1 MADAPLDRLWAG
13 WRSTYIA
20 STVESRAEVAGAAAG
35 EDGNG
40 GNGGNGGDDGDG
52 GEPASVFTRILASGL
67 PDEESHIV
75 WRGRLTFVILNAYPY
90 TSGHVLVM
98 PYREVGDL
106 EHLTGDEQAELWSA
120 VRDTVVA
127 MKAAYRPEGINVG
140 ANLGAEA
147 GAGVPGHLH
156 IHVLPRW
163 AGDTNFMTSIA
174 QTRVLPEPLEDS
186 WAKLRAAWP
195 AAFAG

>member
-20 STVESRAEVAGAAAG
+20 STVESRAEVTGAAA
-35 EDGNG
+35 EA
-40 GNGGNGGDDGDG
+40 GNGGNGGDGDNG
-52 GEPASVFTRILASGL
+52 GEPASVFTRILTSGL

-106 EHLTGDEQAELWSA
+106 EDLTGDEQAELWST

-195 AAFAG
+195 AGFAG

>member
-20 STVESRAEVAGAAAG
+20 STVESRAEVTGAAA

-40 GNGGNGGDDGDG
+40 GNG

-106 EHLTGDEQAELWSA
+106 EDLTGDEQAELWST

-174 QTRVLPEPLEDS
+174 QTRVLPEPLDDS

-195 AAFAG
+195 AGFAG

>member
-20 STVESRAEVAGAAAG
+20 STVESRAEVTGAAA

-40 GNGGNGGDDGDG
+40 GNG

-106 EHLTGDEQAELWSA
+106 EDLTGDEQAELWST

-127 MKAAYRPEGINVG
+127 MKAAYRPE
-140 ANLGAEA
+140 
-147 GAGVPGHLH
+147 
-156 IHVLPRW
+156 
-163 AGDTNFMTSIA
+163 
-174 QTRVLPEPLEDS
+174 PLDDS

-195 AAFAG
+195 AGFAG